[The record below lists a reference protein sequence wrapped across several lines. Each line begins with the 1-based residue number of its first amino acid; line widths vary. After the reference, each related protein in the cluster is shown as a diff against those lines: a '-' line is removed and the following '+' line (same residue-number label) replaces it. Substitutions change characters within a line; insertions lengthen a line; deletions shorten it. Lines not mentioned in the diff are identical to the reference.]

1 MEYLNKVLGVKVTY
15 EDVDFKHLP
24 NFIVT
29 RYRLQMVSMNEQKMV
44 FLYPK
49 AELEQI
55 EVLKKHIAR
64 IQKNEN
70 LPVVLVLKEL
80 SYRQKEYLIREK
92 IPFIVEGKQIYLPF
106 MALYLQERCSAE
118 KKSREEILPSAQ
130 MLLLHFIYGGAQELS
145 TSQAAKNLELTPT
158 SISRASKQL
167 EEMGLLHIKKEG
179 VPQFYRFSH
188 PITNQYPAMIELFT
202 RKLDAIQLPED
213 AVLTPLPMDE
223 DISSLSAIL
232 LDDDYYEFLKQG
244 KVTVDGVTVLDA
256 AYLIPFKAKAWMNLT
271 DRKAAGEHVDSKNI
285 KKHKNDVFR
294 LTELIDPTVKTAAPQ
309 GVYADIQEFVQ
320 RMKNENVDIKQL
332 GLVGRTKEKLLE
344 ELEAMYE
351 TL

>member
-1 MEYLNKVLGVKVTY
+1 MVTGIDSFKEWFKGSEEQY
-15 EDVDFKHLP
+15 AIIGGTACDILMTEEGLDFRATKD
-24 NFIVT
+24 ID
-29 RYRLQMVSMNEQKMV
+29 
-44 FLYPK
+44 
-49 AELEQI
+49 
-55 EVLKKHIAR
+55 
-64 IQKNEN
+64 
-70 LPVVLVLKEL
+70 LVLIIEAVDAN
-80 SYRQKEYLIREK
+80 
-92 IPFIVEGKQIYLPF
+92 FGKKF
-106 MALYLQERCSAE
+106 WE
-118 KKSREEILPSAQ
+118 
-130 MLLLHFIYGGAQELS
+130 
-145 TSQAAKNLELTPT
+145 
-158 SISRASKQL
+158 
-167 EEMGLLHIKKEG
+167 
-179 VPQFYRFSH
+179 
-188 PITNQYPAMIELFT
+188 IELFT

-256 AYLIPFKAKAWMNLT
+256 AYLIPFKAKAWMDLA

-294 LTELIDPTVKTAAPQ
+294 LTELIDPTAKVVAPQ

-332 GLVGRTKEKLLE
+332 GLVGRTKEKILE
-344 ELEAMYE
+344 ELKAMYE

>member
-1 MEYLNKVLGVKVTY
+1 MVTEIDGFKEWFKGSEEQY
-15 EDVDFKHLP
+15 AIIGGTACDILMTEEGLDFRATKD
-24 NFIVT
+24 ID
-29 RYRLQMVSMNEQKMV
+29 
-44 FLYPK
+44 
-49 AELEQI
+49 
-55 EVLKKHIAR
+55 
-64 IQKNEN
+64 
-70 LPVVLVLKEL
+70 LVLIIEAVDANFGK
-80 SYRQKEYLIREK
+80 KFWEY
-92 IPFIVEGKQIYLPF
+92 VKQAGY
-106 MALYLQERCSAE
+106 EHCN
-118 KKSREEILPSAQ
+118 KSS
-130 MLLLHFIYGGAQELS
+130 
-145 TSQAAKNLELTPT
+145 
-158 SISRASKQL
+158 
-167 EEMGLLHIKKEG
+167 G

-244 KVTVDGVTVLDA
+244 KVTVD
-256 AYLIPFKAKAWMNLT
+256 
-271 DRKAAGEHVDSKNI
+271 SKNI

-294 LTELIDPTVKTAAPQ
+294 LTELIDPTAKVVAPQ

-332 GLVGRTKEKLLE
+332 GLVGRTKEKILE
-344 ELEAMYE
+344 ELKAMYE

>member
-1 MEYLNKVLGVKVTY
+1 MEYLDKVLGVKVTY
-15 EDVDFKHLP
+15 EDVEFKHLP
-24 NFIVT
+24 NFIAT
-29 RYRLQMVSMNEQKMV
+29 RYRLQMVSMNEQKMI

-49 AELEQI
+49 TELEQI

-80 SYRQKEYLIREK
+80 GFRQKEYLIREK
-92 IPFIVEGKQIYLPF
+92 IPFIVDGKQIYLPF
-106 MALYLQERCSAE
+106 MAVYLQERCSAE
-118 KKSREEILPSAQ
+118 KKTREEILPSAQ

-145 TSQAAKNLELTPT
+145 TSQAAKDLELTPT
-158 SISRASKQL
+158 SISRASRQL

-256 AYLIPFKAKAWMNLT
+256 AYLIPFKAKAWMDLT

-294 LTELIDPTVKTAAPQ
+294 LTELIDPTAKVVAPQ

-320 RMKNENVDIKQL
+320 RMKKENLDIKQL
-332 GLVGRTKEKLLE
+332 GLVGRTKEKILE
-344 ELEAMYE
+344 ELKAMYE